1 MNKQEA
7 LAKLQDLQRTTA
19 CADYI
24 ESVGWNSDIEP
35 VERLAKQLDIYS
47 GEVKKTITKIYDSV
61 LSDWHGYRRG
71 ITWADVFDPFRVME
85 SAIEAMP

>member
-7 LAKLQDLQRTTA
+7 LAKLHELQRTTA

-35 VERLAKQLDIYS
+35 VERLAKQLEIYS
-47 GEVKKTITKIYDSV
+47 GDVKKMVVKIYDAV
-61 LSDWHGYRRG
+61 VSDWHGYRRG
-71 ITWADVFDPFRVME
+71 ITWADVYDLFRVME

>member
-7 LAKLQDLQRTTA
+7 LAKLHELQRTTA

-47 GEVKKTITKIYDSV
+47 GEVKKTITTIYDAIVSNYR
-61 LSDWHGYRRG
+61 GYRKG
-71 ITWADVFDPFRVME
+71 ITWADVYDLFRVME
-85 SAIEAMP
+85 SAIGGMP